1 MNKSSQG
8 QAARRFQASSFECEL
23 PLGACTELTQPRR
36 PRIPGPPLPV
46 KRMHPRWPFYVI
58 LTLGLVAL
66 GGAVTTLWRQQER
79 ERASSTKA
87 ISQPLAPQ
95 PIAPSAPP
103 ASGPARSWPEYV
115 AQHPNQ
121 FPYRAAPRATL
132 VKLPP
137 PRAPLAGDLPPLVV
151 GQHYLATMPYDN
163 NLEVLMTFKGW
174 LPSQDDLPSHR
185 NAIGDMWLVGSTPW
199 VWIWAPG
206 ATHADWIDP

>member
-1 MNKSSQG
+1 
-8 QAARRFQASSFECEL
+8 
-23 PLGACTELTQPRR
+23 
-36 PRIPGPPLPV
+36 
-46 KRMHPRWPFYVI
+46 
-58 LTLGLVAL
+58 
-66 GGAVTTLWRQQER
+66 
-79 ERASSTKA
+79 
-87 ISQPLAPQ
+87 
-95 PIAPSAPP
+95 
-103 ASGPARSWPEYV
+103 
-115 AQHPNQ
+115 
-121 FPYRAAPRATL
+121 